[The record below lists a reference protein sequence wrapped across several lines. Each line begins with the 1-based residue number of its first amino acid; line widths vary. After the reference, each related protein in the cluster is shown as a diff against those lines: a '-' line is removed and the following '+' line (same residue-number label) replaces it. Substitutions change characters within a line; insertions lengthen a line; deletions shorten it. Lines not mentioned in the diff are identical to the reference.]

1 MRHEQGTSQGDGRA
15 AKANTYIGICAGED
29 YQDPEEISGVDFRP
43 SRARRSRFS
52 GRYDFKILK
61 GKSPKSP
68 PATRRDNA
76 ARAGVSATGPSRVRT
91 LRGRGCVMCRGIL
104 VHVAMFMLPAQA
116 PPKRKNFRNGGASVP
131 GLRPHTFRHPKKRAA
146 AASILKLSACC
157 AQAGEDTIVPFS
169 TTTTRTTQLAWSAT
183 SLASAPTS
191 YAAQVAWVSRP
202 QPNGLIPSSPFRK
215 FFSS

>member
-1 MRHEQGTSQGDGRA
+1 MRHEQGASPGDGRA

-76 ARAGVSATGPSRVRT
+76 ARAGVSATGPSLVRI
-91 LRGRGCVMCRGIL
+91 LRGKELR
-104 VHVAMFMLPAQA
+104 HVP
-116 PPKRKNFRNGGASVP
+116 
-131 GLRPHTFRHPKKRAA
+131 
-146 AASILKLSACC
+146 
-157 AQAGEDTIVPFS
+157 
-169 TTTTRTTQLAWSAT
+169 
-183 SLASAPTS
+183 
-191 YAAQVAWVSRP
+191 
-202 QPNGLIPSSPFRK
+202 
-215 FFSS
+215 

>member
-1 MRHEQGTSQGDGRA
+1 MAMRHEQGASQGDGRA

-76 ARAGVSATGPSRVRT
+76 ARAGVSATGPSLVRI
-91 LRGRGCVMCRGIL
+91 LRGW
-104 VHVAMFMLPAQA
+104 
-116 PPKRKNFRNGGASVP
+116 
-131 GLRPHTFRHPKKRAA
+131 GLRHAPWHPAVRGHVHLAGTTFTQEEKLSERGSVRAGITSPKKR
-146 AASILKLSACC
+146 
-157 AQAGEDTIVPFS
+157 
-169 TTTTRTTQLAWSAT
+169 
-183 SLASAPTS
+183 SLAKLRPARRSAPQHPAGPTS
-191 YAAQVAWVSRP
+191 A
-202 QPNGLIPSSPFRK
+202 
-215 FFSS
+215 

>member
-1 MRHEQGTSQGDGRA
+1 MRHEQGASQSDGRA

-76 ARAGVSATGPSRVRT
+76 ARAGVSATGPSLVRI
-91 LRGRGCVMCRGIL
+91 LRGW
-104 VHVAMFMLPAQA
+104 
-116 PPKRKNFRNGGASVP
+116 
-131 GLRPHTFRHPKKRAA
+131 GLRHAPWHPVARGHVHLAGTTFTQEE
-146 AASILKLSACC
+146 KLSERGSVR
-157 AQAGEDTIVPFS
+157 AGI
-169 TTTTRTTQLAWSAT
+169 T
-183 SLASAPTS
+183 SPHFPAPQKTLLLHS
-191 YAAQVAWVSRP
+191 SWASRP

-215 FFSS
+215 IFPLEAFIAMQHEPGAS